1 MESRRS
7 FLVKS
12 AVMCAGLS
20 LDLTSCSYLT
30 EQRATTSLTTTDPR
44 KALVLW
50 YSQTGHTERYGK
62 LIARR
67 LELAGLSVKSAE
79 IRDMDP
85 RSVCSYD
92 LIVVGSPVH
101 YYDIPPNVKHW
112 LQRVPSI
119 KGCATAAYVSFGGP
133 EGNQHNAACSVLE
146 LLRIKGGVPVGLD
159 AFMNMGTMPVPGW
172 HGPGIQEHRHL
183 PNKDTYAQVCHFAKS
198 VLERA
203 REGSPISFSR
213 RITLR
218 EGLTALPL
226 VSLTKWYL
234 TRHHIDADKC
244 ARCGLCESKCPAN
257 AIDASKGTI
266 DREACIACFACINNC
281 PTGAVTMEMGGKALH
296 GFNQFKEENGIRVT
310 EPVEFETSLCPRSCE
325 ATPRDSV
332 SYGIDNCQY
341 C

>member
-7 FLVKS
+7 FLVKG

-30 EQRATTSLTTTDPR
+30 EQRAMTSLNTTDPR

-50 YSQTGHTERYGK
+50 YSQTGHTERYGR

-67 LELAGLSVKSAE
+67 LELAGLSVKSVE
-79 IRDMDP
+79 MRDMDP
-85 RSVCSYD
+85 ASVSSYD

-101 YYDIPPNVKHW
+101 YYDIPPNVKDW
-112 LQRVPSI
+112 LGKVPST

-133 EGNQHNAACSVLE
+133 EGNQHNAACSLLE

-159 AFMNMGTMPVPGW
+159 TFLNMGTMPVPGW
-172 HGPGIQEHRHL
+172 EGPGIQEHRHL
-183 PNKDTYAQVCHFAKS
+183 PNEDTYGQVRLFAKS
-198 VLERA
+198 VLERI
-203 REGSPISFSR
+203 REGPPISFSR
-213 RITLR
+213 KITLR

-234 TRHHIDADKC
+234 TKHHIDAGKC
-244 ARCGLCESKCPAN
+244 AHCGLCESRCPSN
-257 AIDASKGTI
+257 AIRVSKGTI

-281 PTGAVTMEMGGKALH
+281 PTGAVYMEMGGKVLH
-296 GFNQFKEENGIRVT
+296 GFNRFKEENGIRVM
-310 EPVEFETSLCPRSCE
+310 EPVELSS
-325 ATPRDSV
+325 
-332 SYGIDNCQY
+332 N
-341 C
+341 